1 MQTVYTVLTLLLV
14 VGATRLAAQLLPLPL
29 PLIQIAAGALLAL
42 PSLGLHIALDPELF
56 LFLFIPPLL
65 FVDGWRIPKREV
77 WRMRWPI
84 LMMAFGLVFFTVVG
98 AGYFI
103 HLLIPEIP
111 LAASFALAA
120 VLSPTDALAVSA
132 ITQGRL
138 PKRLMHLL
146 EGEALMNDASGL
158 VAFKFAIAAAMT
170 GVFSLVDASL
180 NFLLVAVGGLA
191 IGVFLSWSLGR
202 IRAWM
207 ISRGW
212 DDPATHVV
220 LMLLLPFASYMV
232 AEHLG
237 VSGILSAVAAGMMQS
252 WVDLLPRQTSTRLL
266 NRSVWSMLEFAFN
279 GVVFLLLGLQL
290 PDIMKSVAN
299 HHGDLLWRSSLLL
312 AYVAAI
318 TAVLMLIRYG
328 WVYGY
333 WKLSLRIDRWR
344 GKSPPGLRHL
354 PAPSLRPQCIE
365 RRAWCGDPGGGAV
378 GTDEPDG
385 WQRLPAARPD
395 HLHRHQRDPDFPDR
409 RDHRPAAAAARAA
422 GEQQWR
428 PRARAARGLAQDRGG
443 GDPGPG
449 ERGIAAGGRQRCGEY
464 FAGRRGACADH
475 GRIPPV
481 AGYRTDHR

>member
-103 HLLIPEIP
+103 HLLIPEVP

-344 GKSPPGLRHL
+344 GKSPPGLSGISCAVS
-354 PAPSLRPQCIE
+354 PPS
-365 RRAWCGDPGGGAV
+365 V
-378 GTDEPDG
+378 
-385 WQRLPAARPD
+385 
-395 HLHRHQRDPDFPDR
+395 H
-409 RDHRPAAAAARAA
+409 
-422 GEQQWR
+422 
-428 PRARAARGLAQDRGG
+428 
-443 GDPGPG
+443 
-449 ERGIAAGGRQRCGEY
+449 
-464 FAGRRGACADH
+464 
-475 GRIPPV
+475 
-481 AGYRTDHR
+481 